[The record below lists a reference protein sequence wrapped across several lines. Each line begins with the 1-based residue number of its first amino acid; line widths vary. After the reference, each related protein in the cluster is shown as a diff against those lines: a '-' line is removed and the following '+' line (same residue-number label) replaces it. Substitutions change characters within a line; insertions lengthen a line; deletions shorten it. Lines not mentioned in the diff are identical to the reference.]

1 MASGEKQRHPMHQ
14 RSEAEAEA
22 KVDKRELRRRKRS
35 DFVAA
40 IEVGSSQ
47 REPKLTLFNVA

>member
-1 MASGEKQRHPMHQ
+1 MFGLIRSG
-14 RSEAEAEA
+14 A
-22 KVDKRELRRRKRS
+22 KVDKRELRRRMRS

-47 REPKLTLFNVA
+47 CEPTLTLFNVA